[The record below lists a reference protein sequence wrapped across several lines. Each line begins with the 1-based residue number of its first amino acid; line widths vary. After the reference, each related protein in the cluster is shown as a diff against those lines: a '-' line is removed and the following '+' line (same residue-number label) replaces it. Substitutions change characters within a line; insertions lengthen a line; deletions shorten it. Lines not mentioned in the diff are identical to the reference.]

1 MSDGEQEET
10 RKWIKLEGKKHQV
23 LYLLA
28 AFIERDEWE
37 YVSPDSMVEAVKALS
52 SGDDIV
58 VVEEDELGDTIIVRL
73 PEEGD

>member
-1 MSDGEQEET
+1 
-10 RKWIKLEGKKHQV
+10 
-23 LYLLA
+23 
-28 AFIERDEWE
+28 
-37 YVSPDSMVEAVKALS
+37 MVEAVKALS